1 MKNAYN
7 YIKIINWFW
16 KNTVLNNNL
25 KNIFFLNR
33 SWPIRIWMWS
43 AILCVFIYLIKFTV
57 MDNPVTTE
65 FDMIFMTYG
74 LGSIA
79 AFVLIY
85 GFDWS

>member
-1 MKNAYN
+1 
-7 YIKIINWFW
+7 
-16 KNTVLNNNL
+16 
-25 KNIFFLNR
+25 
-33 SWPIRIWMWS
+33 
-43 AILCVFIYLIKFTV
+43 
-57 MDNPVTTE
+57 MDNPVTTK